1 LVLGHIALHY
11 IENSL
16 LHNLKIRY
24 LHSKHLLTVIGKIAN
39 NGFNLFQLF
48 KLELS
53 TRFVL
58 LLQNITL
65 MLSTLFAKSRS
76 SQINLRMDSSPIQSV
91 NVIWFFRKRG
101 HVVLF
106 KKTENRK
113 TKNIFCKCWFVDN
126 YVNAVWRKIRAI
138 KVFLCNAMNQDKRQL
153 F

>member
-1 LVLGHIALHY
+1 
-11 IENSL
+11 L

-24 LHSKHLLTVIGKIAN
+24 LHSKHLLTVIGKIEN

-91 NVIWFFRKRG
+91 NVIWFFRKKRTCCT
-101 HVVLF
+101 F
-106 KKTENRK
+106 QKKPK
-113 TKNIFCKCWFVDN
+113 TQNQKNIFCKCWFVEN
-126 YVNAVWRKIRAI
+126 YVNAVSRKIRAI
-138 KVFLCNAMNQDKRQL
+138 TEAKSVFLQ
-153 F
+153 